1 MFVGDRPRKDTT
13 KMSAQEL
20 RAGDLASWVR
30 ANVTLDAHLSPNHSW
45 RHTFITVADGCMT
58 KRMANRLAG
67 HNKRKDAS
75 DGYYA
80 PSVKEMK
87 TALDAFSKYLV

>member
-1 MFVGDRPRKDTT
+1 M
-13 KMSAQEL
+13 
-20 RAGDLASWVR
+20 RATWVR
-30 ANVTLDAHLSPNHSW
+30 ANVALDAHLSPDHSW
-45 RHTFITVADGCMT
+45 WHTFITVADGCMT

-67 HNKRKDAS
+67 HNKQKDAS

-87 TALDAFSKYLV
+87 AALDAFPRYVV